1 MGAFLRHLL
10 TTDLMPHGRCWGW
23 EPWVVWTN
31 VVPDA
36 LIALAYFVISLT
48 LFEII
53 RKRRETM
60 LNGLVLLFGA
70 FILAC
75 GVTHAMEVINTWSSL
90 FRLAGVL
97 KILTALVSL
106 VTAYVLLRLVP
117 KLVATPNLEQALAL
131 KHTLHREVG
140 ERRTAQREL
149 QESQEG
155 MRLLIDGVKDYA
167 IFMLDPDGRIVTW
180 NQGAER
186 IKGYAAQEVIG
197 QSFARFYP
205 PEDAAAGLPDSELA
219 QARAEGSFASEGW
232 RVRKDGTRF
241 MASVAITALRNAQG
255 ELKGFAKVT
264 RDITKQ
270 KEAEE
275 QLRSFNEVLENRVR
289 TTTQELSRSE
299 ARLQGFIRHAPAA
312 IAFKGTDGRFL
323 LINPRM
329 ETLLARPVEQIIDH
343 TYGDLF
349 PPELGEAMRVAEQQV
364 LRDGHSLE
372 EEEEWVHAGGDS
384 HAYITQ
390 KFPLLDSLGQC
401 WGLGL
406 ISTDI
411 TGRKEADRTLLQGQK
426 LESLGI
432 LAGGIAHDFNNLL
445 GAILG
450 NLGLAQME
458 NSPMSPIRHRLDTIE
473 ALVVKAADLTRQ
485 MLAYSGRG
493 KFMVRSVNL
502 SVLVTEMTHLLGIS
516 ISKKATLKYEIQ
528 SDLPNMEADPTQ
540 IQQVVMNLVINASDA
555 IGDRNGTI
563 TIRTGTRVLDPA
575 FLQRVFDGQ
584 ELTPGT
590 FVTLEVSDN
599 GSGMSP
605 ETLKRIF
612 DPFFTTKFTG
622 RGLGLA
628 ALQGIVRGHHGGIRV
643 YSELGKGTIFRLLFP
658 TTNLAPE
665 APPLQDP
672 PQAYRGSGLI
682 LVVDDEDSILTMAT
696 TILERVG
703 FRTLKAADGLEALAR
718 FEEHREELSLILMD
732 LTMPKL
738 DGEETYRALR
748 HRGSVTPVILS
759 SGFNETE
766 AINRFLGKGL
776 AGFLQKPY
784 TAANLVEMVK
794 KALTKGATDPTS
806 GG

>member
-1 MGAFLRHLL
+1 MGAFLRHLF

-31 VVPDA
+31 VLPDA

-53 RKRRETM
+53 RKRRETI
-60 LNGLVLLFGA
+60 LNGLVLLFSA

-75 GVTHAMEVINTWSSL
+75 GVTHAMEVVNTWSSL

-106 VTAYVLLRLVP
+106 VTAYCLLRLMP
-117 KLVATPNLEQALAL
+117 KLVVTPNLDQALEL
-131 KHTLHREVG
+131 RHTLNREMG
-140 ERRTAQREL
+140 ERRAAQREL

-167 IFMLDPDGRIVTW
+167 IFMLDPEGRIVTW
-180 NQGAER
+180 NQGAQR
-186 IKGYAAQEVIG
+186 IKGFTAQDVIG
-197 QSFARFYP
+197 RSFAVFYP
-205 PEDAAAGLPDSELA
+205 EEEIASGLPERELA
-219 QARAEGSFASEGW
+219 LARCEGSFTGEGW

-241 MASVAITALRNAQG
+241 LASVAITALRNAQG
-255 ELKGFAKVT
+255 DLKGFAKVT
-264 RDITKQ
+264 RDITQQ
-270 KEAEE
+270 KEAEAK
-275 QLRSFNEVLENRVR
+275 LRSFNEHLENRVR
-289 TTTQELSRSE
+289 ITTQELSRSE

-323 LINPRM
+323 LINPRL
-329 ETLLARPVEQIIDH
+329 ETLLARPAEQIIDR

-349 PPELGEAMRVAEQQV
+349 PPELGEAMRASEQRV
-364 LRDGHSLE
+364 LEAGASLE
-372 EEEEWVHAGGDS
+372 EEEQWVHAEGTA

-390 KFPLLDSLGQC
+390 KFPLLDAGGQC

-411 TGRKEADRTLLQGQK
+411 TERKEADRTLLQGQK

-458 NSPMSPIRHRLDTIE
+458 NSPLSPIRHRLDTIE
-473 ALVVKAADLTRQ
+473 ALVIKAADLTRQ

-493 KFMVRSVNL
+493 KFLVRSVNL

-516 ISKKATLKYEIQ
+516 ISKKATLRYEIQ
-528 SDLPNMEADPTQ
+528 PDLPNMEADPTQ
-540 IQQVVMNLVINASDA
+540 IQQVIMNLVINASDA
-555 IGDRNGTI
+555 IADRNGAI
-563 TIRTGTRVLDPA
+563 TIRTSTRVLDPS

-584 ELTPGT
+584 DLSPGT
-590 FVTLEVSDN
+590 FVALEVSDN

-658 TTNLAPE
+658 ATNLPSE
-665 APPLQDP
+665 ALPLQDP
-672 PQAYRGSGLI
+672 PEQYRGSGLI
-682 LVVDDEDSILTMAT
+682 LVVDDEESILAMAT
-696 TILERVG
+696 NVLEQTG
-703 FRTLKAADGLEALAR
+703 FRTLKAADGLEALEL
-718 FEEHREELSLILMD
+718 FEAHRQDLSLILMD

-748 HRGSVTPVILS
+748 QRGSVTPVILS
-759 SGFNETE
+759 SGFNESE

-784 TAANLVEMVK
+784 SAKALVEMVR
-794 KALTKGATDPTS
+794 KALTKGAADPTS
-806 GG
+806 